1 MRSVRQSLL
10 PGLLTVITFVVLI
23 ILLLGLVT
31 ILNVFPLKEKIIS
44 EFRITDILIG
54 VTIYLKTSVD
64 FALFIGNLLTK
75 EEGYKNHTAIEVGT
89 SLGNGIGTFLV
100 LIIWTFFKEIPL
112 LLVIM
117 ILLAALVLFGMAE
130 ESLNTFR
137 SKLINNNPQTYEKK
151 TLSRYWQVKC
161 IWILQFGFGFLLHLL
176 HGINVISS
184 PLLSRILPHTQ
195 ISTSSQSSTKRL
207 FFYSFSIPFILGLD
221 DFAGY
226 IPLFSILNIVSFSTG
241 VFLGHM
247 LLLLCLFASP
257 RQTANL
263 MKRPLIELL
272 GGLAFLA
279 IAAWGLVEISHLI
292 FSLK

>member
-10 PGLLTVITFVVLI
+10 PGFLTVVTFIVLTVFLIFVVM
-23 ILLLGLVT
+23 LL
-31 ILNVFPLKEKIIS
+31 NFFPLKEKIIP
-44 EFRITDILIG
+44 EFRFADVLIG

-75 EEGYKNHTAIEVGT
+75 EEGYKNHIAIEVGT
-89 SLGNGIGTFLV
+89 SFGNGIGTFLV

-112 LLVIM
+112 LLILM
-117 ILLAALVLFGMAE
+117 IFIAALVLIGMAE
-130 ESLNTFR
+130 ESLDNFIEKVT
-137 SKLINNNPQTYEKK
+137 SPVLKSLLNPLLVITHAIN
-151 TLSRYWQVKC
+151 
-161 IWILQFGFGFLLHLL
+161 I
-176 HGINVISS
+176 ISS
-184 PLLSRILPHTQ
+184 PLLHIILPKAH
-195 ISTSSQSSTKRL
+195 TSSPRSSAKKL

-226 IPLFSILNIVSFSTG
+226 IPLFSILNVVSFSTG

-263 MKRPLIELL
+263 MKKPAIELL
-272 GGLAFLA
+272 GGLAFLV
-279 IAAWGLVEISHLI
+279 IAMWGFVEISQII